1 MLPIQTRI
9 DRAQRLLDMLER
21 DAPLLAYRFSALG
34 AERRRYAQEY
44 AAQLTECAKAE
55 LEKLR
60 QHQST
65 WGSDDSVPEP
75 AD

>member
-9 DRAQRLLDMLER
+9 ERAQRLLDMLER
-21 DAPLLAYRFSALG
+21 DAPLLAFRFSALG
-34 AERRRYAQEY
+34 SERRRFAQEY
-44 AAQLTECAKAE
+44 AAQLAERAKAE

-60 QHQST
+60 QHQSN
-65 WGSDDSVPEP
+65 WESENNFPEA